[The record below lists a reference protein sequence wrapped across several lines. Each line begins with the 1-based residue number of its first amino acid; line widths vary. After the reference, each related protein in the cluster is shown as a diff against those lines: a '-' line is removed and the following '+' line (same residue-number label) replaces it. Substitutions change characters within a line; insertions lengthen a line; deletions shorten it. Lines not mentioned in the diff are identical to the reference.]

1 MKSKYFNKLVG
12 NLFIVGI
19 FLIFLAV
26 FSLEELPENMR
37 DFVKKLI
44 VNFGVSIIMLAIT
57 IYFIQYYLDSQQ
69 LITIEKQKKI

>member
-44 VNFGVSIIMLAIT
+44 INFGVSIIMLAIT